1 MNRFLHWIPF
11 VLPCKVP
18 QRSLICAWFFGLAAG
33 VGLSFL
39 ADDSFLSTMR
49 AAASSHVSIIGLLSA
64 ILLPLL
70 FSAFA
75 VYISQPQL
83 LLPVAFCKAFLF
95 SYLAFGVTAA
105 FGTAGWLVRGLLM
118 FSDCLTLPLLWWFWL
133 RCLRIPKEDA
143 THCFFF
149 ACAAALLIGCVDYCT
164 VSPFLANL
172 IL

>member
-70 FSAFA
+70 FPLSRFIFRSRSCYYRLPFA
-75 VYISQPQL
+75 KPFYFHTL
-83 LLPVAFCKAFLF
+83 LLV
-95 SYLAFGVTAA
+95 
-105 FGTAGWLVRGLLM
+105 
-118 FSDCLTLPLLWWFWL
+118 
-133 RCLRIPKEDA
+133 
-143 THCFFF
+143 
-149 ACAAALLIGCVDYCT
+149 
-164 VSPFLANL
+164 
-172 IL
+172 